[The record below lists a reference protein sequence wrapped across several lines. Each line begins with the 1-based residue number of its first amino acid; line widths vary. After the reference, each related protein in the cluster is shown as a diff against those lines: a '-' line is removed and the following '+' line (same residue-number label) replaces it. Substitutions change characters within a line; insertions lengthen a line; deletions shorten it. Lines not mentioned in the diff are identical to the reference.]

1 MNEWVTEWGA
11 RQDQRNQRPIKNLIS
26 IKVAD
31 AKENLSSI
39 VYSQL
44 SIPLKYPTFV
54 L

>member
-1 MNEWVTEWGA
+1 MNEWGA
-11 RQDQRNQRPIKNLIS
+11 KRDQRNQRPIKNLIS
-26 IKVAD
+26 IEVTD